1 MACYVQQLWQLTAH
15 LPTRVSCLS
24 VPRPAATDVGSHG
37 LDVPCLCSSAS
48 LFASAHSRAEIRP
61 PPAFRLASRSS
72 PRLPPLRRRR
82 KRPLPVCKL
91 GELGLRQVRLG
102 AERQGRGSPRHLIGR
117 HVEKL
122 SGQQPCGARVSV
134 HAAPC
139 SATQRPAPRHMG
151 STQQQRSPKGD
162 RAGQRMGRGT
172 FVVIIASSP
181 PPSSFL
187 YWSKILA
194 HESGAC
200 VVAGAVCCRS
210 PLLLLTQLQTLGCC
224 RERAAAHARVR
235 RLRRGGRHR
244 TRPRARCPPPCAFG
258 WPLSDS

>member
-122 SGQQPCGARVSV
+122 CGHHRVFSAAQQLLVLVENLGAREWRLRGRRCRLLPLSPAAAD
-134 HAAPC
+134 AAPDAGLLQGAGGGTREGAQ
-139 SATQRPAPRHMG
+139 ATARGSSPHEAPRALP
-151 STQQQRSPKGD
+151 T
-162 RAGQRMGRGT
+162 
-172 FVVIIASSP
+172 
-181 PPSSFL
+181 
-187 YWSKILA
+187 
-194 HESGAC
+194 
-200 VVAGAVCCRS
+200 AV
-210 PLLLLTQLQTLGCC
+210 
-224 RERAAAHARVR
+224 RVR
-235 RLRRGGRHR
+235 L
-244 TRPRARCPPPCAFG
+244 AS
-258 WPLSDS
+258 L